1 MTYLELVNGVL
12 RRLREDQVGSVNQN
26 PYSALIGDLINDAKR
41 TVEDA
46 WDWSALR
53 TTLTIT
59 TTEDIFN
66 YVLVGSGNRIK
77 IIDVIND
84 TSNWFMTYKD
94 THWMDN
100 AFLNETPPKSS
111 PTFYN
116 FNGVDTNGDTQVD
129 LYPIPNAVYTIRVNC
144 VQRNPDLVN
153 NDDKLQIPHMPVL
166 HLALALASRER
177 GETGGRS
184 AGEMLAFAQNYM
196 SDAIALDAYKHP
208 EETIYRAV

>member
-12 RRLREDQVGSVNQN
+12 RRLREDQVSAVDQN
-26 PYSALIGDLINDAKR
+26 PYSLLIGDLVNDAKR
-41 TVEDA
+41 IVEDA

-53 TTLTIT
+53 TTLTIST
-59 TTEDIFN
+59 TADIFN

-100 AFLNETPPKSS
+100 AFLNQTPPKSS

-116 FNGVDTNGDTQVD
+116 FNGVDSNGDTQVD

-144 VQRNPDLVN
+144 VQRNPDLSADTDN
-153 NDDKLQIPHMPVL
+153 LLIPHMPVL
-166 HLALALASRER
+166 HMALALAARER

-184 AGEMLAFAQNYM
+184 AGELLSFAQNYL

-208 EETIYRAV
+208 EEMVYRAV

>member
-12 RRLREDQVGSVNQN
+12 RRLREDQVSAVDQN
-26 PYSALIGDLINDAKR
+26 PYSLLIGDLVNDAKR
-41 TVEDA
+41 IVEDA

-53 TTLTIT
+53 TTLTIST
-59 TTEDIFN
+59 TADIFN

-100 AFLNETPPKSS
+100 AFLNQTPPKSS

-116 FNGVDTNGDTQVD
+116 FNGVDSNGDTQID

-144 VQRNPDLVN
+144 VQRNPDLSADTDN
-153 NDDKLQIPHMPVL
+153 LLIPHMPVL
-166 HLALALASRER
+166 HMALALAARER

-184 AGEMLAFAQNYM
+184 AGELLSFAQNYL

-208 EETIYRAV
+208 EEMVYRAV

>member
-12 RRLREDQVGSVNQN
+12 RRLRENQVSAVDQN
-26 PYSALIGDLINDAKR
+26 PYSLLIGDLVNDAKR
-41 TVEDA
+41 IVEDA

-59 TTEDIFN
+59 TTADIFN

-116 FNGVDTNGDTQVD
+116 FNGVDSNGDTQID

-144 VQRNPDLVN
+144 VQRNPDLSADTDN
-153 NDDKLQIPHMPVL
+153 LLIPHMPVL
-166 HLALALASRER
+166 HMALALAARER

-184 AGEMLAFAQNYM
+184 AGELLGFAQNYL

-208 EETIYRAV
+208 EEMVYRAV

>member
-12 RRLREDQVGSVNQN
+12 RRLRENQVSAIDQN
-26 PYSALIGDLINDAKR
+26 PYSLLIGDLVNDAKR
-41 TVEDA
+41 IVEDA

-59 TTEDIFN
+59 TTADIFN

-116 FNGVDTNGDTQVD
+116 FNGVDSNGDTQVD
-129 LYPIPNAVYTIRVNC
+129 LYPIPNGVYTIRVNC
-144 VQRNPDLVN
+144 VQRNPDLTE
-153 NDDKLQIPHMPVL
+153 DTSQLIIPHMPVL
-166 HLALALASRER
+166 HMALALAARER

-184 AGEMLAFAQNYM
+184 AGELLSFAQNYL

-208 EETIYRAV
+208 EEMVYRAV

>member
-12 RRLREDQVGSVNQN
+12 RRLREDQVSAVDQN
-26 PYSALIGDLINDAKR
+26 PYSLLMGDLVNDAKR
-41 TVEDA
+41 IVEDA

-53 TTLTIT
+53 TTLTIST
-59 TTEDIFN
+59 TADIFN

-100 AFLNETPPKSS
+100 AFLNQTPPKSS

-116 FNGVDTNGDTQVD
+116 FNGVDSNGDTQID

-144 VQRNPDLVN
+144 VQRNPDLSADTDN
-153 NDDKLQIPHMPVL
+153 LLIPHMPVL
-166 HLALALASRER
+166 HMALALAARER

-184 AGEMLAFAQNYM
+184 AGELLSFAQNYL

-208 EETIYRAV
+208 EEMVYRAV

>member
-12 RRLREDQVGSVNQN
+12 RRLREDQVSAVDQN
-26 PYSALIGDLINDAKR
+26 PYSLLIGDLVNDAKR
-41 TVEDA
+41 IVEDA

-53 TTLTIT
+53 TTLTVST
-59 TTEDIFN
+59 TADIFN

-100 AFLNETPPKSS
+100 AFLNQTPPKSS

-116 FNGVDTNGDTQVD
+116 FNGVDSNGDTQVD

-144 VQRNPDLVN
+144 VQRNPDLSADTDN
-153 NDDKLQIPHMPVL
+153 LLIPHMPVL
-166 HLALALASRER
+166 HMALALAARER

-184 AGEMLAFAQNYM
+184 AGELLSFAQNYL

-208 EETIYRAV
+208 EEMVYRAV

>member
-12 RRLREDQVGSVNQN
+12 RRLREDQVSSVDQN
-26 PYSALIGDLINDAKR
+26 PYSLLIGDLVNDAKR
-41 TVEDA
+41 IVEDA

-53 TTLTIT
+53 TTLTIST
-59 TTEDIFN
+59 TADIFN

-116 FNGVDTNGDTQVD
+116 FNGVDSNGDTQVD

-144 VQRNPDLVN
+144 VQRNPDL
-153 NDDKLQIPHMPVL
+153 
-166 HLALALASRER
+166 SCR
-177 GETGGRS
+177 
-184 AGEMLAFAQNYM
+184 Y
-196 SDAIALDAYKHP
+196 
-208 EETIYRAV
+208 

>member
-12 RRLREDQVGSVNQN
+12 RRLREDQVSAVDQN
-26 PYSALIGDLINDAKR
+26 PYSLLMGDLVNDAKR
-41 TVEDA
+41 IVEDA

-53 TTLTIT
+53 TTLTIST
-59 TTEDIFN
+59 TADIFN

-100 AFLNETPPKSS
+100 AFLNQTPPKSS

-116 FNGVDTNGDTQVD
+116 FNGVDSNGDTQVD

-144 VQRNPDLVN
+144 VQRNPDLSADTDN
-153 NDDKLQIPHMPVL
+153 LLIPHMPVL
-166 HLALALASRER
+166 HMALALAARER

-184 AGEMLAFAQNYM
+184 AGELLSFAQNYL

-208 EETIYRAV
+208 EEMVYRAV